1 MIAGRVVNQD
11 GVGMGGVYVYLATP
25 EANNVYEPNDPA
37 YVPGEPYVVTNAAGD
52 FEFTGLSVA
61 NPPGNNYTISE
72 LVPAGYVAQFPYG
85 NQYAVNV
92 TFSTTTGLTYVSNFL
107 DINSVATTVTQ
118 DGGTYNIVFKN
129 EPGGP
134 ADPAGAV
141 GPNDIIQADNNN
153 FIVYNK
159 ISGTVE
165 ESMTLDQFWL
175 AAWNQEAEDGDGS
188 GFDDVLFNAYEPQVV
203 YDSASG
209 RWYVTALDDSNP
221 PLHALRGDHSA
232 LCRPTTSCWP
242 SPRIPILLDGWV
254 EFVIPADED
263 LFGLNP
269 DPLALSPNVPDHRP
283 LRADSDTLGFNAAL
297 NSTALVHHRQPVR

>member
-134 ADPAGAV
+134 ADPTGAV

-153 FIVYNK
+153 LIVYNK

-165 ESMTLDQFWL
+165 ESMSLNQFWL
-175 AAWNQEAEDGDGS
+175 PAWNEEAGP
-188 GFDDVLFNAYEPQVV
+188 GFDDVLYNAYEPQIV

-209 RWYVTALDDSNP
+209 RWYITSLDNSNPPFTPFSGTTPAFAANDILLAVSKDSNP
-221 PLHALRGDHSA
+221 A
-232 LCRPTTSCWP
+232 
-242 SPRIPILLDGWV
+242 DGWV

-263 LFGLNP
+263 LYGLNP
-269 DPLALSPNVPDHRP
+269 DPLNINPETPDHRP

-297 NSTALVHHRQPVR
+297 NSTARDHRQPVR